1 MMEIIEEKGIKIPNA
16 ILVSGITGTE
26 VDEEILDFVKE
37 YGSINRIIQI
47 PDPSTESQKSLIVEY
62 NSGQAVKN
70 LQPLLPYV
78 QEAKGNPEVSF
89 HVAAL
94 PNVYTQKIGRDVTQ
108 TYLNEL
114 KVLAKRSGEDY
125 AEILKEMLT
134 HIGEAVDPTQN
145 PELVS
150 NEPHDATSAETVVHP
165 MANLNLLMQPP
176 VTSAAAQTGSVPM
189 KPASVTPV
197 TPSLSAGDLNP
208 PEIQRVV
215 VEHIVRN
222 NDLVAHGTSP
232 LRLRTFSGRI
242 PRPPNEVD
250 YETWRSGAELLFR
263 DPTVSDFHRIRRI
276 CESLLPPAADVV
288 RSIDPMAS
296 PSVYIQL
303 LDSAFAT
310 VEDGDE
316 LFAKFMNIFQNPGEK
331 PSVYL
336 QRLYTALQSAARRGG
351 ILSSEVNKHLLK
363 QFCRGCWDNSLILE
377 LQLEQK
383 KYSPPS
389 FAEFMT
395 MLRTEEDR
403 HASKNA
409 RMKQHLGTVKPRAAI
424 QSQTIPT
431 IDEIAQLNSVTSQLT
446 SQIAE
451 LRSQLTTLISN
462 QKKDKLNSKSTSSKV
477 SNRKNAE
484 QAKDE
489 CKTTGRLSVARPK
502 PGYCFKCG
510 EDGHIATS
518 CPNEPNPTL
527 VSEKRR
533 QLEKRQREWE
543 LKNNASNP
551 QLN

>member
-1 MMEIIEEKGIKIPNA
+1 MMKVIEEKGIKIPNA

-26 VDEEILDFVKE
+26 IDEEVLDFLKE
-37 YGSINRIIQI
+37 YGSISRTIPII
-47 PDPSTESQKSLIVEY
+47 DPNTESQKSLIVEY
-62 NSGQAVKN
+62 NSGQAVRN

-78 QEAKGNPEVSF
+78 QQAKNNPDISF
-89 HVAAL
+89 HVTAL
-94 PNVYTQKIGRDVTQ
+94 PNIYTQEIGRDVTQ

-114 KVLAKRSGEDY
+114 KALAERSGEDFTG
-125 AEILKEMLT
+125 ILKEMLT
-134 HIGEAVDPTQN
+134 HISEAVDSTQN
-145 PELVS
+145 P
-150 NEPHDATSAETVVHP
+150 EPHDATSPENVVHP
-165 MANLNLLMQPP
+165 MVNISLLTQTP
-176 VTSAAAQTGSVPM
+176 VTATDAPINSVPA
-189 KPASVTPV
+189 KPVSVSPV
-197 TPSLSAGDLNP
+197 TPSLPASDINP

-215 VEHIVRN
+215 VEHVVRT
-222 NDLVAHGTSP
+222 NDLVAQGSSP

-242 PRPPNEVD
+242 PHPPNEVD
-250 YETWRSGAELLFR
+250 YETWRSGTELLFR

-288 RSIDPMAS
+288 KSVDPMAS
-296 PSVYIQL
+296 PSAYIQL

-331 PSVYL
+331 ASVYL
-336 QRLYTALQSAARRGG
+336 QRLYTALLSAARRGG

-389 FAEFMT
+389 FAELMT
-395 MLRTEEDR
+395 MLRTEEDK
-403 HASKNA
+403 HASKSA
-409 RMKQHLGTVKPRAAI
+409 RMKQHLGTVKQRVAI
-424 QSQTIPT
+424 QSQAVPAA
-431 IDEIAQLNSVTSQLT
+431 DEIAQLNSITNQLT

-451 LRSQLTTLISN
+451 LQSQLATLISN
-462 QKKDKLNSKSTSSKV
+462 QKKDKLKPKPNVSKV
-477 SNRKNAE
+477 PNRKNTE
-484 QAKDE
+484 QIKDE
-489 CKTTGRLSVARPK
+489 CRTTGRRSDSRPK

-527 VSEKRR
+527 VSDKRR
-533 QLEKRQREWE
+533 QWEKRQREWE
-543 LKNNASNP
+543 LENGASKS

>member
-1 MMEIIEEKGIKIPNA
+1 
-16 ILVSGITGTE
+16 
-26 VDEEILDFVKE
+26 
-37 YGSINRIIQI
+37 
-47 PDPSTESQKSLIVEY
+47 
-62 NSGQAVKN
+62 
-70 LQPLLPYV
+70 
-78 QEAKGNPEVSF
+78 
-89 HVAAL
+89 
-94 PNVYTQKIGRDVTQ
+94 
-108 TYLNEL
+108 
-114 KVLAKRSGEDY
+114 
-125 AEILKEMLT
+125 
-134 HIGEAVDPTQN
+134 
-145 PELVS
+145 
-150 NEPHDATSAETVVHP
+150 

-176 VTSAAAQTGSVPM
+176 VTSAAQTGSVPL
-189 KPASVTPV
+189 KPASVTPA

-232 LRLRTFSGRI
+232 LRLRTFSGRT

-296 PSVYIQL
+296 PSAYIQL

-316 LFAKFMNIFQNPGEK
+316 IFAKFMNIFQNPGEK

-403 HASKNA
+403 HASKSA
-409 RMKQHLGTVKPRAAI
+409 RMKQHLGTVKQRAAI
-424 QSQTIPT
+424 QFQTIPAT
-431 IDEIAQLNSVTSQLT
+431 DEIAQLNSVTTQLT

-451 LRSQLTTLISN
+451 L
-462 QKKDKLNSKSTSSKV
+462 
-477 SNRKNAE
+477 
-484 QAKDE
+484 
-489 CKTTGRLSVARPK
+489 
-502 PGYCFKCG
+502 
-510 EDGHIATS
+510 
-518 CPNEPNPTL
+518 
-527 VSEKRR
+527 
-533 QLEKRQREWE
+533 
-543 LKNNASNP
+543 
-551 QLN
+551 